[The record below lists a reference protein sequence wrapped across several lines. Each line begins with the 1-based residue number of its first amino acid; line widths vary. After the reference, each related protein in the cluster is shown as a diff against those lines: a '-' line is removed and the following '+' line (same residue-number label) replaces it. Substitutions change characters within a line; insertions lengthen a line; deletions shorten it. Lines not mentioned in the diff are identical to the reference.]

1 MPLAKTTLPR
11 RCQPIE
17 ALVLDVDGVL
27 TDGGIIYTDRGD
39 EIKAF
44 HVRDGSGLKFWQSVG
59 KKAAIITGRRS
70 EIVMRRGL
78 ELGLKPILQGVD
90 DKLAAL
96 RKALKD
102 LKLKPEQVC
111 CIGDDLPD
119 VAVLREVGLAV
130 AVADA
135 CPEAIEDAHYVTAAR
150 GGQGAVRE
158 VIELILKCQGTWD
171 ALVAQYRAE

>member
-1 MPLAKTTLPR
+1 MAKMTLPR

-27 TDGGIIYTDRGD
+27 TDGRITYTDRGD

-44 HVRDGSGLKFWQSVG
+44 HVRDGSGLKFWQRLG
-59 KKAAIITGRRS
+59 KKTAIITGRRS

-78 ELGLKPILQGVD
+78 ELGVKPIVQGAE

-96 RKALKD
+96 LKVMKD

-111 CIGDDLPD
+111 CIGDDLVD
-119 VAVLREVGLAV
+119 VGMMREAGLAV

-135 CPEAIEDAHYVTAAR
+135 CPEAIEDAHYTTAAK
-150 GGQGAVRE
+150 GGHGAVRE

-171 ALVAQYRAE
+171 ELVAGYRGE

>member
-1 MPLAKTTLPR
+1 MAKMTLPR

-17 ALVLDVDGVL
+17 AIVLDVDGVL
-27 TDGGIIYTDRGD
+27 TDGGIIYTDRGE

-44 HVRDGSGLKFWQSVG
+44 HVRDGSGLKFWQQAG

-70 EIVMRRGL
+70 EIVVRRAL
-78 ELGLKPILQGVD
+78 ELGLKPVVQGVD

-96 RKALKD
+96 EKMLKD
-102 LKLKPEQVC
+102 WKLTPDAIC
-111 CIGDDLPD
+111 YIGDDLLDLAPM
-119 VAVLREVGLAV
+119 REVGLAV

-150 GGQGAVRE
+150 GGRGAVRE
-158 VIELILKCQGTWD
+158 AIELIMKSQGVWD
-171 ALVAQYRAE
+171 DLVTQYRGE

>member
-1 MPLAKTTLPR
+1 MAKMTLPR

-17 ALVLDVDGVL
+17 AIVLDVDGVL
-27 TDGGIIYTDRGD
+27 TDGAIIYTDRGE

-44 HVRDGSGLKFWQSVG
+44 HVRDGSGLKFWQQAG

-70 EIVMRRGL
+70 EIVVRRAL
-78 ELGLKPILQGVD
+78 ELGLKPVVQGVD

-96 RKALKD
+96 EKILKD
-102 LKLKPEQVC
+102 WKLTPDAIC
-111 CIGDDLPD
+111 YIGDDLPD
-119 VAVLREVGLAV
+119 LAPMRDVGLAV

-158 VIELILKCQGTWD
+158 TIELIMKSQGVWD
-171 ALVAQYRAE
+171 DLVTQYRGE